1 MSVSIINNTI
11 NKNGKWMGAS
21 NQVITII
28 IMNYI
33 IHNIFAWEL
42 QEK

>member
-1 MSVSIINNTI
+1 MTVSIINNTI
-11 NKNGKWMGAS
+11 NKNGKLIGAS
-21 NQVITII
+21 NEVITII

-42 QEK
+42 QEN